1 MDIND
6 KRLGRKEIHL
16 SLSPRDGAVYD
27 FFENLYAPSK
37 SAVVKKMIMY
47 CLETGG
53 LATLLPE
60 ERDLLTGKVVRQ
72 KLGILSKEFAEKYG
86 NYFSKG
92 DMVALFGEVVEPKA
106 NAEVKDYKNHASQ
119 VYKQSYE
126 PKREPIVQP
135 TVKQQEPIKEELKIA
150 HTPVQAEPTRVS
162 PSTVSFASSDDN
174 KGDKTVISVNK
185 PANGSSGY
193 DY

>member
-6 KRLGRKEIHL
+6 KRLERKEIHL

-27 FFENLYAPSK
+27 FFESLYAPSK

-92 DMVALFGEVVEPKA
+92 DMVALFGEVVESKA
-106 NAEVKDYKNHASQ
+106 NTEVKDYKNHASQ

-126 PKREPIVQP
+126 PKKEPITQP
-135 TVKQQEPIKEELKIA
+135 SIKPHAPIREEPKIVPA
-150 HTPVQAEPTRVS
+150 PVQAEPTRVS